1 MGEVMLRNNIAAG
14 DADRGRVP
22 VKTKSGKKEKPIHDD
37 FCFLIIIVGNQS
49 SVLPRTL

>member
-1 MGEVMLRNNIAAG
+1 MLRNNIAVG

-22 VKTKSGKKEKPIHDD
+22 VKTKSGKKEKPIRDD
-37 FCFLIIIVGNQS
+37 FCYLIITVGNQN